1 MVSFLWH
8 ILIFSIDV
16 TESSKAWFAD
26 KMQRFGDLI
35 KLDLGKK
42 STFMKLKDM
51 SIGFSTMSTITKLK
65 EIDQINNA
73 QT

>member
-1 MVSFLWH
+1 
-8 ILIFSIDV
+8 
-16 TESSKAWFAD
+16 
-26 KMQRFGDLI
+26 MQRFGDLI

-42 STFMKLKDM
+42 STFMKLKNM
-51 SIGFSTMSTITKLK
+51 SIGFSTISTITKLK